1 MKLLCQNKKFKI
13 SEISFKRIKFG
24 NIFENRTFEI
34 NTIEMKT
41 LKLFGFLFFFSAF
54 FCVQAQEVTDY
65 DLQNFARAYRESV
78 LLNNEAQKE
87 MAKEIQKADLTLEVY
102 HAIAESKH
110 PEATLD
116 PELPQ
121 KDFDNYE
128 KVHPKIMEIQ
138 NELEASILKVYAKN
152 DLNKQKYKAIA
163 ERVKQD
169 YILQAKME
177 KLLAGMR

>member
-1 MKLLCQNKKFKI
+1 
-13 SEISFKRIKFG
+13 
-24 NIFENRTFEI
+24 
-34 NTIEMKT
+34 MKT
-41 LKLFGFLFFFSAF
+41 LKLLGFLFFFSALF
-54 FCVQAQEVTDY
+54 SAYAQEVTDY
-65 DLQNFARAYRESV
+65 DLQNFAKAYKESV
-78 LLNNEAQKE
+78 LLINEAQKE
-87 MAKEIQKADLTLEVY
+87 MAKEIEKADLTLEEY

-110 PEATLD
+110 PEATVD

-121 KDFDNYE
+121 KTFDKFE

-138 NELEASILKVYAKN
+138 KELEAEIMKIYAKN